1 LHGEGRRVSEWTLF
15 SSHGL
20 VLVSISRNPRKT
32 AREIAD
38 DVGITERRTTMIIRD
53 LEQAAYIEKMKNGR
67 RNIYRIDPDAPL
79 VPRLSDTAVG
89 DLLALFGWQPCE
101 NPQS

>member
-20 VLVSISRNPRKT
+20 VKT

-89 DLLALFGWQPCE
+89 DLLALFGWQTCE